1 MDDYV
6 KNILINP
13 NPNSRL
19 GRIYLSDDGKKALFD
34 KLKSLGLQ
42 TISDIY
48 SDMAKLE
55 KNLKEFK
62 LDGVWAKRNF
72 ENILDPSQRL
82 TLCGNIIS
90 EKNKE
95 LKLEELE
102 KLKSDIINLLKEKA
116 VKMPA
121 SDIDAFLKHQNVDK
135 VKELCEEMYHNGE
148 ISRTANYRYF
158 ILPEEKEKP
167 KKAASDPTV
176 EVRKYAKLRDD
187 GIITEE
193 EFQAKKK
200 ELLGL

>member
-6 KNILINP
+6 KNILIN
-13 NPNSRL
+13 
-19 GRIYLSDDGKKALFD
+19 RIYLSDDGKKALFD

-62 LDGVWAKRNF
+62 LDGVWARRNF
-72 ENILDPSQRL
+72 ENILDPMQQV
-82 TLCGNIIS
+82 TLCMNISS
-90 EKNKE
+90 EKDKE

-121 SDIDAFLKHQNVDK
+121 SDIDAFLKHQNVDEI
-135 VKELCEEMYHNGE
+135 KELCEKMYHNGE
-148 ISRTANYRYF
+148 INRTANYRYF
-158 ILPEEKEKP
+158 ILTEEQQKP
-167 KKAASDPTV
+167 KKASAPKSE
-176 EVRKYAKLRDD
+176 EVDIEKELEKLKGLLDKGLITQEQYDAKSN
-187 GIITEE
+187 
-193 EFQAKKK
+193 